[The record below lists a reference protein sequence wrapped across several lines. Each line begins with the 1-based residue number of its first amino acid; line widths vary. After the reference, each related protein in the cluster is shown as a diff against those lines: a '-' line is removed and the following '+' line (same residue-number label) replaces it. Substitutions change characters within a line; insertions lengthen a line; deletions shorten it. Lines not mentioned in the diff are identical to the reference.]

1 MRDVTE
7 YISHNCA
14 TFPDRLAV
22 IEEERALTYGEF
34 GNLVTHLSAVLQDVK
49 AKPKVAIDLPQG
61 IEAYALI
68 TAVLNVG
75 GTYCPLNPESPSA
88 RKSHIVHEF
97 DPDLIVVRSV
107 DQSFEGFNISE
118 IAQLIDRKLRVD
130 FRRTEFDPSDTS
142 YVIYTSGSTGLPK
155 GVMIYRK
162 ALNKFLEW
170 SIPTYD
176 AGEFDKW
183 GQFSSLSFD
192 LSIVDIFTCLCS
204 GATLIA
210 LGDPSSKLMPSIAIE
225 KYGITIWHSVP
236 SAVDF
241 MIKREE
247 TRHTDLSSLRLLS
260 FCGEPL
266 RVYHLDFLYSK
277 NESVTVF
284 NTYGP
289 TEGTLFCTWEA
300 FERDTYAAF
309 GNTSMSIGKPIPGWD
324 LFLRPFDHMAE
335 REIVIHGDYI
345 GKGYLNEPEDSGF
358 RKIEIDAHSVPCFET
373 RDLVIEKGGNL
384 FFQSRKDRQVKIKG
398 NRVELGE
405 IDYWL
410 RKLLKTRS
418 ETVVYEGTLYS
429 FVETQQPIS
438 EDSVRDYL
446 AANLESYKIPAA
458 FIPISELPR
467 NANLK
472 INVNELYDLI
482 CDKRTETA

>member
-1 MRDVTE
+1 MKDLTE
-7 YISHNCA
+7 YIAHNCA

-22 IEEERALTYGEF
+22 IEKERSLTYGEF
-34 GNLVTHLSAVLQDVK
+34 GNLVVHLSSVLQGIK
-49 AKPKVAIDLPQG
+49 AKPKVVIDLPQG

-88 RKSHIVHEF
+88 RKSHIVREF
-97 DPDLIVVRSV
+97 EPDLIVVRSV
-107 DQSFEGFNISE
+107 DQSFEGFNTSD
-118 IAQLIDRKLRVD
+118 IAHLIDRKRRAD
-130 FRRTEFDPSDTS
+130 FRRSEFDPSDIS

-176 AGEFDKW
+176 AGALDKW
-183 GQFSSLSFD
+183 GQFSNLSFD

-210 LGDPSSKLMPSIAIE
+210 LGDPNSKLMPSMAIE

-266 RVYHLDFLYSK
+266 RVYHLDFLFSK
-277 NESVTVF
+277 NESVTIY

-300 FERDTYAAF
+300 FTRDTYTAF
-309 GNTSMSIGKPIPGWD
+309 ADTSMSIGKPIPGWN
-324 LFLRPFDHMAE
+324 LSLRSFDGEEE
-335 REIVIHGDYI
+335 REIVISGNYI
-345 GKGYLNEPEDSGF
+345 GKGYLKEPENSGF
-358 RKIEIDAHSVPCFET
+358 RKIDIDGRSVPCFET
-373 RDLVIEKGGNL
+373 CDLVIEKGGNL
-384 FFQSRKDRQVKIKG
+384 FFQSRKDRQVKIMG

-410 RKLLKTRS
+410 RKLLNTRS

-472 INVNELYDLI
+472 INVNELYNLI
-482 CDKRTETA
+482 CNKRTKTA